1 MFLFSK
7 VTKTGKI
14 LRWEKIAE
22 EVNQHGNDRTVEQLQ
37 KKITTIKSEV
47 SNKYIMLF
55 TEYLTYEIN

>member
-7 VTKTGKI
+7 VTKTCKI

>member
-22 EVNQHGNDRTVEQLQ
+22 EVNQHGNDRTVELLNLRLVLN
-37 KKITTIKSEV
+37 I
-47 SNKYIMLF
+47 
-55 TEYLTYEIN
+55 

>member
-22 EVNQHGNDRTVEQLQ
+22 EVNQHGNDRTVEQL
-37 KKITTIKSEV
+37 KKK
-47 SNKYIMLF
+47 
-55 TEYLTYEIN
+55 

>member
-22 EVNQHGNDRTVEQLQ
+22 EVNQHGNDRTVEQL
-37 KKITTIKSEV
+37 KKKMTTIKSEV